1 MEIAIK
7 IAKTFTS
14 HALAAF
20 AITNIDPAVTSAVKV
35 ADRLKEGQRDTFSV
49 NEAFTRFQRTFKR
62 VDHLRNKPAAKLE
75 QH

>member
-14 HALAAF
+14 HALAA
-20 AITNIDPAVTSAVKV
+20 TLTSAVKV
-35 ADRLKEGQRDTFSV
+35 ADRLKEGQRDTFSM

-75 QH
+75 QQ